1 MGVGDGL
8 NEQRTVNPSPE
19 STVIVSD
26 RTNAAATGSADGGSL
41 SDSPLEEAVSSE
53 LVSGMPE
60 FREISN
66 GIGAILAPLGGG
78 FEPEIRE

>member
-1 MGVGDGL
+1 
-8 NEQRTVNPSPE
+8 
-19 STVIVSD
+19 
-26 RTNAAATGSADGGSL
+26 L